1 MELAKSLPKCSDT
14 CFVIFVK
21 GGAVMKRF
29 GLIVLLVSGFAAGV
43 MFVYSCG
50 GGSSAAA
57 GGDADTLGG
66 YPPGYFATAAELQSA
81 MPGSYPVT
89 PFDFSN
95 TPVEFGAVPVLP
107 GGLYSGNIFSPV
119 ALPFKCVINSIQML
133 AMDNDGSEEV
143 TATLLQG
150 GNALFTLPS
159 GTGYA
164 SAATQHFATL
174 ASPGTDVD
182 YDPTSGDPLYMK
194 VSLMKG

>member
-1 MELAKSLPKCSDT
+1 
-14 CFVIFVK
+14 
-21 GGAVMKRF
+21 MKWF
-29 GLIVLLVSGFAAGV
+29 GFIVLLVSGFAAGV

-66 YPPGYFATAAELQSA
+66 YPPGYFATAAALQLT
-81 MPGSYPVT
+81 MPGSYPIT
-89 PFDFSN
+89 PLDFSN
-95 TPVEFGAVPVLP
+95 TLVEFGDVPVLP

-150 GNALFTLPS
+150 GDALFTLPS

-164 SAATQHFATL
+164 STANQNFVTL
-174 ASPGTDVD
+174 ASPGTDIE
-182 YDPTSGDPLYMK
+182 YDPASGDPLYMK
-194 VSLMKG
+194 VSFSAFTNDLQVFWLKVNYSIPVL